1 MKTFYRFVNHSNVL
15 PLSWLIGCVQLRLLF
30 LLLRSTLLNQ
40 IIDIYMQSIQIL
52 PVNMH
57 TFFQGV
63 EGVKAEHGLKFPVNL
78 LIAFFFFSLREIIAR
93 FNITTL
99 HEVSWL

>member
-1 MKTFYRFVNHSNVL
+1 MCAAQAAVSLAQKHSPQPDN
-15 PLSWLIGCVQLRLLF
+15 
-30 LLLRSTLLNQ
+30 
-40 IIDIYMQSIQIL
+40 IYMQSIQIL

-78 LIAFFFFSLREIIAR
+78 LIVFFFFSPP
-93 FNITTL
+93 
-99 HEVSWL
+99 